1 MNKFPLLY
9 FIIPDKITQKNH
21 SGVTVI
27 RNSAA
32 FLEITQS
39 IRMHALRYV
48 KTNRYSRTL
57 HSVYTQYPLLIVLIK
72 IFHKPGQGFAAFQ
85 RHGVVNGCPDTP
97 YAAMAF

>member
-48 KTNRYSRTL
+48 KTTSRFTHIAKRINTIPVTYCFDKNL
-57 HSVYTQYPLLIVLIK
+57 P
-72 IFHKPGQGFAAFQ
+72 
-85 RHGVVNGCPDTP
+85 
-97 YAAMAF
+97 